1 MISSFSP
8 KTLGPTTVGIRR
20 VVIAGAGI
28 AALGVALYRAPVWLE
43 VWNAGAVVG
52 AIVAAATVLVL
63 AIGVAVRGSASAVER
78 VAMEM
83 ALLACALIVAETILL
98 LRAPESWSD
107 NPLVPRIVARER
119 AAREQG
125 LAYDARLRA
134 EVVDDLQARGLD
146 AVPSFAGSR
155 HADPAVA
162 NAIRERDLL
171 PLSNVANVLVVAC
184 NEGTGY
190 LKFRSDQFGFN
201 NPPGVSAGPIDIAV
215 IGESLALGHC
225 VRPST
230 SAVDRVRARFPRTA
244 NFGVAGSRVLSQLGV
259 FREYVEPLE
268 PAVVVWFVNLDYA
281 EPQDESGQPMLM
293 RYLNDASFSQGLS
306 QRQRDVDSFVRE
318 VMVPLSVQG
327 DRALREE
334 LEGPPAFPFERFIKL
349 SEVRSV
355 IDLGAAARRPAEA
368 QVPDLADFERAV
380 ERVAETAGEWGGR
393 VIVVILPS
401 YGLSV
406 GRSLA
411 MTRYDAV
418 SDVLSQSAVAVVD
431 GPALFA
437 EEPDDL
443 RLYTLSMDNHP
454 SERGHAVLGEAV
466 IAAIDSR
473 GQP

>member
-1 MISSFSP
+1 MIISFSL
-8 KTLGPTTVGIRR
+8 KSLGPTAVGIRR
-20 VVIAGAGI
+20 VVIAAAGI
-28 AALGVALYRAPVWLE
+28 ATLGVALYRAPVW
-43 VWNAGAVVG
+43 WDDWTAGAVVV
-52 AIVAAATVLVL
+52 AVIAAAIVLVL
-63 AIGVAVRGSASAVER
+63 AIGVAVRGSVHVIKR
-78 VAMEM
+78 VATEIV
-83 ALLACALIVAETILL
+83 LLACALIVAEATLL
-98 LRAPESWSD
+98 FRAPENWSD
-107 NPLVPRIVARER
+107 NPLVHRFVARER

-146 AVPSFAGSR
+146 AVPGFVGSR

-171 PLSNVANVLVVAC
+171 PLSNVANVLVVEC

-201 NPPGVSAGPIDIAV
+201 NPPGVSAGPVDIAV

-225 VRPST
+225 VAPST

-244 NFGVAGSRVLSQLGV
+244 NFGVAGSRVLSQLGA

-268 PAVVVWFVNLDYA
+268 PAVVVWFVNLDYT
-281 EPQDESGQPMLM
+281 EPGDESGQPMLM

-318 VMVPLSVQG
+318 VMVPLSVQQ
-327 DRALREE
+327 DRALREQ
-334 LEGPPAFPFERFIKL
+334 LERPSAFPFERFIKL

-355 IDLGAAARRPAEA
+355 TDLGAVARRRAE
-368 QVPDLADFERAV
+368 VPDLADFERAV

-393 VIVVILPS
+393 VIVVILPR

-406 GRSLA
+406 GRSRA
-411 MTRYDAV
+411 MTLYNAV
-418 SDVLSQSAVAVVD
+418 WDVLSQSAVAVVD

-437 EEPDDL
+437 EEPDHL
-443 RLYTLSMDNHP
+443 RLYMLSIDNHP

-473 GQP
+473 GQQ